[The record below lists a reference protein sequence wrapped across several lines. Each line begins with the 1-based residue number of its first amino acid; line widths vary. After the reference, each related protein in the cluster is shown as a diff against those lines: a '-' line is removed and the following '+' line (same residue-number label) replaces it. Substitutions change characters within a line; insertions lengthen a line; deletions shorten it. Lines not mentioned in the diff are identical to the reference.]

1 MKKAAPQYQQSSPS
15 QGQHTTSTSHAV
27 LLDKASPKIARI
39 IPFDYE
45 GQPVRFNAE
54 GWLHATE
61 IAERFGKRLDHWLEN
76 AETLEYV
83 RALDEIQH
91 PGAGP
96 SAISNTR
103 KSGYLKTRRGNN
115 GGTWLHPKLAVAFA
129 RWISPRFAVWCDMQ
143 IEALI
148 HQGMAVQGHEHL
160 IGLLLRPEASGW
172 ERRFPPEYYHALAKV
187 TNTHYEGHAGGTP
200 AVFGQI
206 TRRLVYQVIMP
217 PTVLLEL
224 EGRCGTREKLHQW
237 LTDGGS
243 KVLDSQ
249 IARLTL
255 IANTSTDLPDFEAR
269 CMQAFGLP
277 GQLRIV
283 YPLVG

>member
-1 MKKAAPQYQQSSPS
+1 MSAK
-15 QGQHTTSTSHAV
+15 V
-27 LLDKASPKIARI
+27 

-61 IAERFGKRLDHWLEN
+61 IAERFGKKSAHWLELDSTKEYIRKLSDRMAASN
-76 AETLEYV
+76 VGKSDITLV
-83 RALDEIQH
+83 I
-91 PGAGP
+91 
-96 SAISNTR
+96 
-103 KSGYLKTRRGNN
+103 TRRGNSKSS
-115 GGTWLHPKLAVAFA
+115 GTWLHPKLAVKFA
-129 RWISPRFAVWCDMQ
+129 RWLSVDFEIWCDEQ
-143 IEALI
+143 IDALI
-148 HQGMAVQGHEHL
+148 RQGMAAHGHEHL
-160 IGLLLRPEASGW
+160 IGLLLRPEASEW

-224 EGRCGTREKLHQW
+224 EERCGTREKLHQW

-249 IARLTL
+249 IARLTV

-283 YPLVG
+283 YPVMA